1 MSENRNLVSVITP
14 AYNALPCIERC
25 VESVAHQ
32 SFEPGATEMIVVDDG
47 STDGTSAIVDRL
59 AAQHPHLLRVIHQE
73 NSGSPSGPRNLG
85 LDLASGRY
93 VFFLDADDYL
103 APEALQR
110 LTTAAEVNESDVVLG
125 RMASGGR
132 RVPRSM
138 FRANQADADLFTS
151 RVYWALSAQKL
162 FRKELLDRLQLR
174 FDTGLRIGEDQPFT
188 ALAYL
193 RARRISVVADYDCYY
208 LVRRP
213 DGRHLT
219 ATGSTEPVLDALHRV
234 CELLRAELPPGQ
246 QRDALLE
253 RHFAVEL
260 RDVFRFLGQE
270 ADPAVQQR
278 EFTRV
283 QRLLTRHEDDSFWHR
298 LAPVQRLRCHLAR
311 HGHLGEL
318 LTHTL
323 SADAHM
329 PFSVRISRGTALAHY
344 PPRGEHRAGGPA
356 ASFDVTDRLTLSH
369 RVSRFSCTG
378 TRLRLTGRARLEQ
391 AGPADRQA
399 VEVFLQHR
407 DEPWRRY
414 ARTRLAGEFFEAD
427 LDLLGGPG
435 DDVPPADGCW
445 DLYLSLTVNGLVRTV
460 RLGSRRDQE
469 AGRCPFTY
477 LADDGAGGIRTVRLY
492 STSHGN
498 LTLRLEHVPAARL
511 SRELRLDV
519 EAPVWCGRV
528 LRLHGTTN
536 LVAPP
541 AGTVLVQLASR
552 SGAADFPLVIED
564 DGRFSVE
571 LPLDV
576 LSSGRWAAALRIA
589 AANWQHTRPLRQPVL
604 PAGAARWRRSLM
616 PRYAKPVAGDP
627 LTLRVDRVRPTRGL
641 RRRLAQPAAL
651 PAGPAAHRTG
661 GASPGGRE
669 AA

>member
-1 MSENRNLVSVITP
+1 MSENRNIVSVITP

-25 VESVAHQ
+25 VASVAHQ
-32 SFEPGATEMIVVDDG
+32 SFDSGAIEMIVVDDG
-47 STDGTSAIVDRL
+47 STDGTSAILDRL
-59 AAQHPHLLRVIHQE
+59 SAQYPSLLRVIRQE

-110 LTTAAEVNESDVVLG
+110 LTTAAEVNASDVVLG
-125 RMASGGR
+125 RMASEGR

-151 RVYWALSAQKL
+151 RVYWSLSAQKL

-219 ATGSTEPVLDALHRV
+219 ATGSTEPVLDALHTV

-246 QRDALLE
+246 RRDALLE

-260 RDVFRFLGQE
+260 RDVFRFLGRE

-278 EFTRV
+278 EFARV
-283 QRLLTRHEDDSFWHR
+283 QELLARHEDDSFWHR

-329 PFSVRISRGTALAHY
+329 PFSVHISRGTALAHY
-344 PPRGEHRAGGPA
+344 PPRGEHRARGPA
-356 ASFDVTDRLTLSH
+356 ACFDVTDRLTLSH
-369 RVSRFSCTG
+369 HISHFSCTG

-407 DEPWRRY
+407 DGPWRRH

-427 LDLLGGPG
+427 LDLLDEPG
-435 DDVPPADGCW
+435 DGVPPADGCW
-445 DLYLSLTVNGLVRTV
+445 DLYLSLTVNGLARTV
-460 RLGSRRDQE
+460 RLGSRRDQD

-477 LADDGAGGIRTVRLY
+477 LADDGEGRIRTVRLY
-492 STSHGN
+492 ATAHGN
-498 LTLRLEHVPAARL
+498 LTLRLEHVPAGRL
-511 SRELRLDV
+511 SRELRLHV
-519 EAPVWCGRV
+519 EAPVWCGPV

-541 AGTVLVQLASR
+541 TGSVLVQLASR
-552 SGAADFPLVIED
+552 GGSADFPLVIED

-604 PAGAARWRRSLM
+604 PAGSARWRRSLM

-627 LTLRVDRVRPTRGL
+627 LTLRVDRIRPTRGL
-641 RRRLAQPAAL
+641 RRRFAQPAAL
-651 PAGPAAHRTG
+651 PAGPAAQRAG

>member
-1 MSENRNLVSVITP
+1 MSENKNMVSVITP

-32 SFEPGATEMIVVDDG
+32 VFEPGATEMIVVDDG

-59 AAQHPHLLRVIHQE
+59 AARHPNLLRVIHQE

-85 LDLASGRY
+85 LDLANGRY

-103 APEALQR
+103 APEALRR
-110 LTTAAEVNESDVVLG
+110 LTAAAEANESDVVLG
-125 RMASGGR
+125 RMASKGR

-246 QRDALLE
+246 RRDALLE

-260 RDVFRFLGQE
+260 RDAFRFLGQE
-270 ADPAVQQR
+270 ADPAIRQR

-283 QRLLTRHEDDSFWHR
+283 QWLLARHEDDSFWHR

-311 HGHLGEL
+311 HGQLGEL

-329 PFSVRISRGTALAHY
+329 PFSVHISRGTALAHY

-369 RVSRFSCTG
+369 HVSHFSCTG

-391 AGPADRQA
+391 AGPAGRPA

-407 DEPWRRY
+407 DEPWRRS

-427 LDLLGGPG
+427 LDLLGGP
-435 DDVPPADGCW
+435 DDGVPPADGCW

-460 RLGSRRDQE
+460 RLGSRRDQD

-492 STSHGN
+492 ATAHGN
-498 LTLRLEHVPAARL
+498 LSLRLEHVPAARL
-511 SRELRLDV
+511 GRELRLDV
-519 EAPVWCGRV
+519 EAPVWCGSV

-541 AGTVLVQLASR
+541 TGSVLVQLASR
-552 SGAADFPLVIED
+552 GGAADFPLVIEE

-589 AANWQHTRPLRQPVL
+589 AANWRHTRPLRQPVL

-616 PRYAKPVAGDP
+616 PRYAKPVACDP

-641 RRRLAQPAAL
+641 RRRFTQPAAL
-651 PAGPAAHRTG
+651 PAGPAPHRTG
-661 GASPGGRE
+661 GADAGGRE